1 VTVKLP
7 PIFTDPEALFKY
19 QYQGTIAPGGGSDN
33 MYETTAAH
41 FKAIKEKYEMER
53 IETVLKIGLPF
64 RCSQA
69 FDDPYNQAIA
79 GYGHID
85 YPYLAMPDQV
95 DDPANPGILTPDT
108 RSDLERNT
116 RVSMLHVSLKAADE
130 HRQDFSPT
138 GRRMA

>member
-1 VTVKLP
+1 VKLL

-19 QYQGTIAPGGGSDN
+19 QYLGTIAPGGGSDN

-69 FDDPYNQAIA
+69 FDDPYNQTVS
-79 GYGHID
+79 GYEHID
-85 YPYLAMPDQV
+85 YTYTAMPDRV
-95 DDPANPGILTPDT
+95 DDPANPGHLTPDT
-108 RSDLERNT
+108 RSALARDT
-116 RVSMLHVSLKAADE
+116 RVSIMLHVSLKAADE
-130 HRQDFSPT
+130 YRQDFSPT
-138 GRRMA
+138 GRRFA